1 MTMAVAQ
8 VVGCTIESNLGP
20 GVLVRSSPSP
30 VEVGVPSRP
39 LTDCKRSGHE
49 SLQTSVIG

>member
-39 LTDCKRSGHE
+39 L
-49 SLQTSVIG
+49 QTANALGMKVCRPL

>member
-30 VEVGVPSRP
+30 VEVHDP
-39 LTDCKRSGHE
+39 
-49 SLQTSVIG
+49 LQTANPLGM